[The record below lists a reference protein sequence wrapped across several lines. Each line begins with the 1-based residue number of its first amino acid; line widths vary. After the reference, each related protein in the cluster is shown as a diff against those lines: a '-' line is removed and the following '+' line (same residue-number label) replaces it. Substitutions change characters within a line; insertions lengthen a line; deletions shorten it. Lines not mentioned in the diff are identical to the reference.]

1 MIWIKMMAFVV
12 ATAGMVY
19 VSRASLAVPR
29 AHGFYRFFASESI
42 LALALLNADSWF
54 RDPLSWHQLTSWCLL
69 AISVFLVV
77 HAVRL
82 LKQIGKPNSQRNETA
97 LIGFERTTALV
108 TAGAYQY
115 IRHPMYSSLF
125 FLAWGIFFKTP
136 SWLDALLSVVATL
149 LLVATA
155 RVEEAENIRFFG
167 SAYQAYMQQTKMFIP
182 FLF

>member
-1 MIWIKMMAFVV
+1 MIGLKTVV
-12 ATAGMVY
+12 FLVAMAGMVY

-29 AHGFYRFFASESI
+29 SHGFYRFFASETI
-42 LALALLNADSWF
+42 LVLAWLNVDGWF
-54 RDPLSWHQLTSWCLL
+54 RDPLSWHQLISWCLL
-69 AISVFLVV
+69 AVSVFLVV

-82 LKQIGKPNSQRNETA
+82 LKQIGKPDSQRNETA

-108 TAGAYQY
+108 TAGAYRY

-125 FLAWGIFFKTP
+125 FLGWGIFFKSP
-136 SWLDALLSVVATL
+136 SWLDALLSLIATL
-149 LLVATA
+149 FLVATA

-167 SAYQAYMQQTKMFIP
+167 SAYQTYMQQTKMFIP